1 VAPEKDMKEGRVA
14 FLCPADYSYVA
25 TQWGI
30 WVRHHHHRRLHQVH
44 HHLRYIPHTLLL
56 LLLQSAGGVA
66 VPIGVHHPG
75 PEVEYVISNS
85 EASAVVIHPTYDA
98 RPRT

>member
-1 VAPEKDMKEGRVA
+1 MKEGRVA

-30 WVRHHHHRRLHQVH
+30 WVRRRLHH
-44 HHLRYIPHTLLL
+44 PHYNLLTLLL

-85 EASAVVIHPTYDA
+85 EASAVVIHPTYA